1 MSTCLR
7 AETESCSGTL
17 QCMLAEKM
25 NKSTFSA
32 KANSPF
38 RTRLRCR
45 RGSKTTKFPGAGFP
59 GVAGFPGYA
68 FPGAAFPGSAFPG
81 STFPGAAGFPGST
94 FPGAAFPEFTFP
106 GAAFP
111 GAAFPEFTFPGA
123 AGFPGSVFPGSTF
136 PGAAAADSPHEKGFI
151 TVSQNCTKNRRRG
164 IRRGSGF
171 HYADHE
177 RILAVRL

>member
-59 GVAGFPGYA
+59 GYA
-68 FPGAAFPGSAFPG
+68 FLGATFPGSAFPG
-81 STFPGAAGFPGST
+81 STFPGAAGFPGY
-94 FPGAAFPEFTFP
+94 AFP

-111 GAAFPEFTFPGA
+111 GAAGFPGAAFPGSAFPGA
-123 AGFPGSVFPGSTF
+123 AGF
-136 PGAAAADSPHEKGFI
+136 PGAAAADSPHEKGFK

>member
-59 GVAGFPGYA
+59 GYAG

-81 STFPGAAGFPGST
+81 STFPGAAGFPGY
-94 FPGAAFPEFTFP
+94 AFP

-111 GAAFPEFTFPGA
+111 GAAGFPGSAFPGSAFPGA
-123 AGFPGSVFPGSTF
+123 AGF

>member
-106 GAAFP
+106 GAA
-111 GAAFPEFTFPGA
+111 
-123 AGFPGSVFPGSTF
+123 GFPGS
-136 PGAAAADSPHEKGFI
+136 AAADSPHEKGFK

>member
-59 GVAGFPGYA
+59 GYAG

-106 GAAFP
+106 GAA
-111 GAAFPEFTFPGA
+111 
-123 AGFPGSVFPGSTF
+123 GFPGSVFPGSTF
-136 PGAAAADSPHEKGFI
+136 SGAAAAGSPHEKGFK